1 MAEDLG
7 GVARNLNEL
16 VKTTRTAESAF
27 GGLGKS
33 IASIANSTSQASKN
47 WTIFSRLVS
56 GTPIWA
62 VQNKIR
68 AYIDILAQ
76 VDEKQIQNNESRKKF
91 SKSIIDEMK
100 SYDAVQGQ
108 MIDITTQF
116 EKYAQVQSAFGGLFS
131 GVENLTL
138 ETRELLKSTDSY
150 TLAIKAGYTEF
161 EAYSKAMEE
170 VSTQFDI
177 LEKNATRAEKALQF
191 ERKMQSSEGRK
202 EIRDEQRKQ
211 TFDDMVEG
219 LNDFG
224 DKTADLLDKIFRQNG
239 KGITLAQISAKTAE
253 KYDKISTKFQTKMLG
268 FAKFTNGVFKL
279 LQKYIIMGM
288 FVAMGIIAAIAIIKL
303 MSERLDFGNMIEEI
317 GTIISLVSA
326 GVGQLVGLL
335 GALMGGDLDN
345 SMLYL
350 SQLLDTAISIGVK
363 ALMITLT
370 IGYEFIIAAIRLI
383 PALIAS
389 EEYRSAL
396 RKILVKA
403 LMIYLALITIKMIA
417 VAMMQVVAIYALPAL
432 IGIAV
437 GLVVLAAIER
447 LFKNVNVFGKRATG
461 GMVNENM
468 TLVGERGPELV
479 SLPRGSFVHTN
490 SESKK
495 MVGGTNNTFNITINA
510 KDTSDAELR
519 RIAEKIGNM
528 VNNKINRSFSS
539 TTMR

>member
-1 MAEDLG
+1 
-7 GVARNLNEL
+7 
-16 VKTTRTAESAF
+16 
-27 GGLGKS
+27 
-33 IASIANSTSQASKN
+33 
-47 WTIFSRLVS
+47 
-56 GTPIWA
+56 
-62 VQNKIR
+62 
-68 AYIDILAQ
+68 
-76 VDEKQIQNNESRKKF
+76 
-91 SKSIIDEMK
+91 
-100 SYDAVQGQ
+100 
-108 MIDITTQF
+108 
-116 EKYAQVQSAFGGLFS
+116 
-131 GVENLTL
+131 
-138 ETRELLKSTDSY
+138 
-150 TLAIKAGYTEF
+150 
-161 EAYSKAMEE
+161 
-170 VSTQFDI
+170 
-177 LEKNATRAEKALQF
+177 
-191 ERKMQSSEGRK
+191 
-202 EIRDEQRKQ
+202 
-211 TFDDMVEG
+211 
-219 LNDFG
+219 
-224 DKTADLLDKIFRQNG
+224 
-239 KGITLAQISAKTAE
+239 
-253 KYDKISTKFQTKMLG
+253 MLG

-326 GVGQLVGLL
+326 GIGQLVGLL

-345 SMLYL
+345 AMLYL

-383 PALIAS
+383 PALLAS

-396 RKILVKA
+396 RKILIKA
-403 LMIYLALITIKMIA
+403 LMIYLALVTIKMIA

-447 LFKNVNVFGKRATG
+447 LVALFGKNFNVFEKRATG